1 MTSIFKLRGD
11 TLDNWLKYDPVLHE
25 KEIVLVATDA
35 NKPDEYNCRKIGDG
49 MRRFSELPLLGYD
62 CLPAPGESS
71 TQPMSQKATTDA
83 IAAQD
88 AKILSLQMA
97 VWPLDITFS
106 VVPVTIEVGVTTS
119 VTATWG
125 VRRNGANV
133 LDKAKV
139 LWSSPSE
146 TSVAMTGSSKNMQ
159 LNPTTPGVS
168 TFKIHVEY
176 EGMTAERSANV
187 SAVFPSY
194 FGKVAASTA
203 VTADTIKG
211 MTKAINPSRGMT
223 QSGIS
228 LENQR
233 LCFAYP
239 KSFGALT
246 SIKDGNNFE
255 TLDAYTRTE
264 VSVSGADYYVY
275 TMTSPVTGTGLK
287 QVYS

>member
-1 MTSIFKLRGD
+1 MPSIFKHRGD
-11 TLDNWLKYDPVLHE
+11 TLENWLKYDPVLHK
-25 KEIVLVATDA
+25 KEVVLVATDA
-35 NKPDEYNCRKIGDG
+35 ANPDEYNCRKVGDG
-49 MRRFSELPLLGYD
+49 VRRFSQLPLLGYD
-62 CLPAPGESS
+62 CLPSIGESS

-88 AKILSLQMA
+88 AKIIALQMA
-97 VWPLDITFS
+97 VWPLDITFNVS
-106 VVPVTIEVGVTTS
+106 PVTIEVGVSTS
-119 VTATWG
+119 VMITWS
-125 VRRNGANV
+125 VKREGASV
-133 LDKAKV
+133 LDNAKV

-146 TSVAMTGSSKNMQ
+146 TSVTVTGTSKNVQ
-159 LNPTTPGVS
+159 LTPTAPGVS

-187 SAVFPSY
+187 TAVYPSY
-194 FGKVAASTA
+194 FGKVAAGAA
-203 VTADTIKG
+203 VTADTVNG
-211 MTKAINPSRGMT
+211 MTKIVSPSKSMT
-223 QSGIS
+223 QSGVS
-228 LENQR
+228 LANQR

-246 SIKDGNNFE
+246 SVKDGNNFE

-264 VSVSGADYYVY
+264 VSISGTYYYVY